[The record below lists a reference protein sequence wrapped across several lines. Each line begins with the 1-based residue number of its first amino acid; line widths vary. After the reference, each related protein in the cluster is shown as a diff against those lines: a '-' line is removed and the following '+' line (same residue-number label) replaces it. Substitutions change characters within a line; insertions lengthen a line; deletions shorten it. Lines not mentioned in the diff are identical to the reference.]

1 MAMIQVMV
9 GYKLKEGANIE
20 HIFRKIRSNA
30 MNYPGFMGAQNL
42 QNTRDPS
49 IVALIS
55 TWENVE
61 SWRNWEQSSIRQEIV
76 EEAKPLVVEELRVS
90 IYDIVPTVSW
100 RR

>member
-1 MAMIQVMV
+1 MIQVMV
-9 GYKLKEGANIE
+9 GYKLQEGANIE
-20 HIFRKIRSNA
+20 HIFRKIRSAA

-49 IVALIS
+49 IVALVS
-55 TWENVE
+55 TWENIE
-61 SWRNWEQSSIRQEIV
+61 AWHNWEQSSVRREIN

-90 IYDIVPTVSW
+90 IYNIVPTVTW